1 MWGAEGAAPHMRPL
15 RQLQRTDGHRGR
27 RSLRKNEEMKIAVD
41 AMGGDFAPRSIVEG
55 AVLAAREHGV
65 PVVLV
70 GEERVIRQE
79 AAIYPGSDSLPITFF
94 HASEAVGMEES
105 PLTPIRKKKDSSIK
119 VAFDLLKRGEA
130 SAVFSAGNS
139 GAVLATAVFVLEK
152 LAGVDRPAIGTM
164 FPTLKGATL
173 LLDAGANVD
182 CKPFHL
188 VQFAIM
194 GDAYAKYIL
203 KKEKPIVGLLSNG
216 EEESK
221 GNELIRE
228 TNSILKQ
235 SSIGYMGPVEGRDIF
250 NGRADVVICDGFV
263 GNAALKICEGLAE
276 AIGAMIRQKLEAS
289 FKAKMAYLLG
299 RDIVNGIK
307 KKLDYSE
314 YGGAPLLG
322 VNGVVIIGHGRSS
335 PKAVKNAI
343 RLAHEFAQIGLPALL
358 IRNLE
363 ENQDLQRLGGKN
375 LTKVWEQI
383 KEKIVH

>member
-1 MWGAEGAAPHMRPL
+1 
-15 RQLQRTDGHRGR
+15 
-27 RSLRKNEEMKIAVD
+27 MKIAVD
-41 AMGGDFAPRSIVEG
+41 AMGGDFAPGSIVEG

-70 GEERVIRQE
+70 GEEKIVRQE
-79 AAIYPGSDSLPITFF
+79 AARYPGSDSLPLTFV
-94 HASEAVGMEES
+94 HASEVVGMDES

-130 SAVFSAGNS
+130 SAVVSAGNS

-152 LAGVDRPAIGTM
+152 LGGVDRPAIGTM
-164 FPTLKGATL
+164 FPTLKGSTL

-194 GDAYAKYIL
+194 GDAYAKYIF
-203 KKEKPIVGLLSNG
+203 KKDKPVVGLLSNG

-228 TNSILKQ
+228 TNAILRQ

-289 FKAKMAYLLG
+289 FKAKIAYLLA
-299 RDIVNGIK
+299 RDVVDGIK

-335 PKAVKNAI
+335 AKAIKNAV
-343 RLAHEFAQIGLPALL
+343 RLAHEFAQDGLPKLL

-375 LTKVWEQI
+375 LAKIWEQI
-383 KEKIVH
+383 KEKIVS

>member
-1 MWGAEGAAPHMRPL
+1 
-15 RQLQRTDGHRGR
+15 
-27 RSLRKNEEMKIAVD
+27 MKIAID

-55 AVLAAREHGV
+55 AILAAREHGI

-70 GEERVIRQE
+70 GEEKTIRQE
-79 AAIYPGSDSLPITFF
+79 AAMVPGSDSLPLTFV
-94 HASEAVGMEES
+94 HASEAVGMDES
-105 PLTPIRKKKDSSIK
+105 PSTAIRKKKDSSIK
-119 VAFDLLKRGEA
+119 VAFDLLKKGEV
-130 SAVFSAGNS
+130 SAVVSAGNS

-152 LAGVDRPAIGTM
+152 LTGVDRPAIGTI
-164 FPTLKGATL
+164 FPTLKGSTL

-188 VQFAIM
+188 VQFALM

-228 TNSILKQ
+228 TNAILKR
-235 SSIGYMGPVEGRDIF
+235 SSIGYVGPVEGRDIF

-276 AIGAMIRQKLEAS
+276 AIGAMIRQELEAS
-289 FKAKMAYLLG
+289 LRAKIGYFFA
-299 RDIVNGIK
+299 RHAVNEIK

-335 PKAVKNAI
+335 AKAIKNAI
-343 RLAHEFAQIGLPALL
+343 RLAHEFAQIGLPTLL
-358 IRNLE
+358 VRNLE

-375 LTKVWEQI
+375 LAKVWEQI
-383 KEKIVH
+383 KEKIIS

>member
-1 MWGAEGAAPHMRPL
+1 
-15 RQLQRTDGHRGR
+15 
-27 RSLRKNEEMKIAVD
+27 MKIAVD
-41 AMGGDFAPRSIVEG
+41 AMGGDFAPQNIVEG
-55 AVLAAREHGV
+55 AVQAAREHGV

-70 GEERVIRQE
+70 GNEKVVRREVAQY
-79 AAIYPGSDSLPITFF
+79 ADGGSLPLTFVN
-94 HASEAVGMEES
+94 ASEVVGMDES

-119 VAFDLLKRGEA
+119 VAFDLVKKGEA
-130 SAVFSAGNS
+130 EAVVSAGNS

-152 LAGVDRPAIGTM
+152 LKGVDRPAIGTI
-164 FPTLKGATL
+164 FPTLKGWTL

-194 GDAYAKYIL
+194 GDAYGKYIL
-203 KKEKPIVGLLSNG
+203 KKNQPLVGLLSNG

-228 TNSILKQ
+228 TNAILRK
-235 SSIGYMGPVEGRDIF
+235 SSIGYIGPVEGRDIF

-276 AIGAMIRQKLEAS
+276 AIASMIREALGTS
-289 FKAKMAYLLG
+289 LRAKIGYLFA
-299 RDIVNGIK
+299 RNAVSKIK

-322 VNGVVIIGHGRSS
+322 VDGVVIIGHGRSS
-335 PKAVKNAI
+335 AKAIKNAV
-343 RLAHEFAQIGLPALL
+343 RLAHEFAQIGLPKLL
-358 IRNLE
+358 VKNLE
-363 ENQDLQRLGGKN
+363 ENQDLQVLGGRN
-375 LTKVWEQI
+375 LAKVWEQI
-383 KEKIVH
+383 KEKIIS

>member
-1 MWGAEGAAPHMRPL
+1 
-15 RQLQRTDGHRGR
+15 
-27 RSLRKNEEMKIAVD
+27 MKIAVD

-55 AVLAAREHGV
+55 AVLAAQEHGV

-70 GEERVIRQE
+70 GEEKTIREE
-79 AAIYPGSDSLPITFF
+79 AAKYPGSDSLPLTFV
-94 HASEAVGMEES
+94 HASEAVGMDES

-130 SAVFSAGNS
+130 SAVVSAGNS

-152 LAGVDRPAIGTM
+152 LTGVDRPAIGTM

-188 VQFAIM
+188 VQFAVM

-228 TNSILKQ
+228 TNAILKK
-235 SSIGYMGPVEGRDIF
+235 SSIGYVGPVEGRDIF
-250 NGRADVVICDGFV
+250 NGRVDVVICDGFV

-276 AIGAMIRQKLEAS
+276 AIGAMIREKLEAS
-289 FKAKMAYLLG
+289 LKAKIAYLLA
-299 RDIVNGIK
+299 RDMVNGIK

-335 PKAVKNAI
+335 AKAIKNAI
-343 RLAHEFAQIGLPALL
+343 RLAHEFAQIDLPKLL

-375 LTKVWEQI
+375 LVKVWEQI
-383 KEKIVH
+383 KEKIVS